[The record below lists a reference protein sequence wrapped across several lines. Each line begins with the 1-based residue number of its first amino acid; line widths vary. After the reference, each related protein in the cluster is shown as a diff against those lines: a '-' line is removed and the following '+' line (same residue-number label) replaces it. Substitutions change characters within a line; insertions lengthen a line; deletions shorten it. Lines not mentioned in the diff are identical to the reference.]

1 MAKSPFYPTFL
12 AISGHFSITDWQ
24 SLISN
29 NWISLTW
36 SVKYIYWNLVIRFQ
50 PWTSRSRILTRTKLR
65 ILISPTCKKVG
76 PTCPINSLTGR
87 SRKGTRK
94 GSTPVLVGE
103 IRRKDSTTGL
113 TPSPPNNPRPKILR
127 RLSENNGRPINKKR
141 DSIVSKGMLRN
152 MHSSS
157 TTQKLTFLNKIF
169 KNSNLQKLKVVFA
182 IEVTVNQL
190 GYFIIQT
197 YIL

>member
-1 MAKSPFYPTFL
+1 MSATVNNGDP
-12 AISGHFSITDWQ
+12 ISSTIIQ
-24 SLISN
+24 
-29 NWISLTW
+29 
-36 SVKYIYWNLVIRFQ
+36 KC
-50 PWTSRSRILTRTKLR
+50 P
-65 ILISPTCKKVG
+65 KVG
-76 PTCPINSLTGR
+76 PTCPKNSQTG
-87 SRKGTRK
+87 SRGKRRK
-94 GSTPVLVGE
+94 GSTPVLPAE
-103 IRRKDSTTGL
+103 FQRKDSTTGL
-113 TPSPPNNPRPKILR
+113 TPSPPNNPRPKIVR

-169 KNSNLQKLKVVFA
+169 KNSNLQKLKVVFVN
-182 IEVTVNQL
+182 EVTVNQL